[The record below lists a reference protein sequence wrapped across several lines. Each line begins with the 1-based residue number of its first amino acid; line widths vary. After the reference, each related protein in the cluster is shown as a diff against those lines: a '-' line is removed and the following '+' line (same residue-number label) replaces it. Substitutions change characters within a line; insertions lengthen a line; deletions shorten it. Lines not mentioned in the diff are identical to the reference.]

1 MLAAKAQ
8 VAQTMLRER
17 ERVLGQAMKSVQ
29 SMSLLESAVTADP
42 HVDFRVVSE
51 GILHD
56 CGLREVPKLTA
67 LPPHDSP
74 STRSPPKLKHRS
86 PQTLQKQRPKS
97 KMLTTSYSY
106 SALQKAHHI
115 YGAVDTDGWKTTL
128 DVGSRAGEAESSR
141 KSSVEQAQRRKR
153 VERSPKGPAF
163 ASSARRAKEQ
173 AREAEAE
180 LEELASRQHA
190 VLLGLLEHEKATERE
205 RQVRWILHCTLH
217 TLTVH
222 VHCLHSGTPCA
233 LPTLLVH

>member
-8 VAQTMLRER
+8 VAQSMLRER
-17 ERVLGQAMKSVQ
+17 ERVLGQALKSVQ

-56 CGLREVPKLTA
+56 CGLRKVPKLTV

-74 STRSPPKLKHRS
+74 SQRSPPKLKNRS
-86 PQTLQKQRPKS
+86 PQTLMKQRPKS
-97 KMLTTSYSY
+97 KMLTTSHSY

-115 YGAVDTDGWKTTL
+115 YGAVDTDGWKMTL
-128 DVGSRAGEAESSR
+128 DGGSRAGEGAGSSR
-141 KSSVEQAQRRKR
+141 KGSVGPAQSMQRQTSRKG
-153 VERSPKGPAF
+153 ERSPAF
-163 ASSARRAKEQ
+163 ASPARRAKEQ

-205 RQVRWILHCTLH
+205 RQVRWTLHSHCTL
-217 TLTVH
+217 
-222 VHCLHSGTPCA
+222 
-233 LPTLLVH
+233 